1 MRAPFLA
8 FPVPAPMAAP
18 LPAPTAAP
26 VTVPQPVVTIASKV
40 NPASIRMTR
49 VFIIGFSSYFRL
61 SPILLLALGVISL
74 IRPVSW
80 TLRASLSGERLCMGE
95 LKTPDKSPGD
105 SSSIYYSAANFMPH
119 VGYRPA
125 SYCQGSHQL
134 APTPTVYEIALR
146 CITPQYCRS
155 RIYPQQFFAPQ
166 LH

>member
-61 SPILLLALGVISL
+61 SPILLLALDVISL
-74 IRPVSW
+74 IWPVSW
-80 TLRASLSGERLCMGE
+80 TLRASLRARGYVWVNSKLQANRLE
-95 LKTPDKSPGD
+95 TLPR
-105 SSSIYYSAANFMPH
+105 YSTAQQILCHMSDTGLRAIARVAINWLPLQPFMRLLYA
-119 VGYRPA
+119 V
-125 SYCQGSHQL
+125 
-134 APTPTVYEIALR
+134 
-146 CITPQYCRS
+146 
-155 RIYPQQFFAPQ
+155 
-166 LH
+166 